1 MRLLIAVV
9 IAGVALASYLFNTT
23 TNPVT
28 GIDQRVAGIGLA
40 QEVQMGLASAP
51 KMAAQFGGPSDN
63 VQGQQLVE
71 EIGRRLVQAIPVVY
85 DEHIDSVSQIP
96 WEFSFTLLDDDETVN
111 AFALPGGPTFVTDA
125 LFNRFE
131 SEGQLAGVMGHE
143 IGHVIHR
150 HGLERMAQQN
160 LMQGLAGAATTA
172 AGDVSGGQAAAMIGN
187 FLQMSYGR
195 EQELQCDR
203 EGILLMV
210 EAGYDPRSMVGGDAN
225 PRRGVGRQGRARVGL
240 DPSRPRQPHRKDQA
254 NHCGTVPRRRAGG
267 PAALTLSGRAYPS
280 ARRWL
285 R

>member
-210 EAGYDPRSMVGGDAN
+210 EAGYDPRSMVGVMQILAEASG
-225 PRRGVGRQGRARVGL
+225 GR
-240 DPSRPRQPHRKDQA
+240 
-254 NHCGTVPRRRAGG
+254 GG
-267 PAALTLSGRAYPS
+267 PEWASTHPDPGNRIEKIKQTIAELFPDGVPEGLQP
-280 ARRWL
+280 
-285 R
+285 